1 MNIKKGFPAV
11 LAAVTAATSISA
23 LTVSAYPFGMS
34 DGNGPVTVSIKNG
47 KMSSDA
53 LAVIDGGRGKK
64 IHIQALFP
72 DNAPDGKY
80 IFTASVIA
88 DIDTETAFD
97 AVIPNYIRDVIEV
110 TVTDTNGNQV
120 DFFDNIKISVSSKL
134 IDPTAKTT
142 STGANN
148 SYLTSITNIFYNKT
162 YGTDGYN
169 FKELDTVIKN
179 NVITFVSSG
188 YTKFVLAHV
197 YDTTMPVDSDIT
209 SPIPTNPPVKPKPEN
224 PDSENPTS
232 ETSNTETSTTE
243 TSIPE
248 TSTSET
254 SNTENSNPEPVS
266 SEPENSKHEDSIP
279 VSDTSGQQPSYLPAP
294 STPAALTGDNT
305 AAAVFAIIAAA
316 ALGTIFAAARIKK
329 SSK

>member
-1 MNIKKGFPAV
+1 MSSFKHIF
-11 LAAVTAATSISA
+11 LTSLFAVTAATSISA

-72 DNAPDGKY
+72 DNAPDGEY

-142 STGANN
+142 STGAHN
-148 SYLTSITNIFYNKT
+148 SYLTSITNIFYNKA

-197 YDTTMPVDSDIT
+197 YDTTMPIDSDIT

-232 ETSNTETSTTE
+232 ETSNTE
-243 TSIPE
+243 
-248 TSTSET
+248 
-254 SNTENSNPEPVS
+254 NSNSEPVNSKPVS
-266 SEPENSKHEDSIP
+266 SEPENSKHEDSVP
-279 VSDTSGQQPSYLPAP
+279 VSDTSGQQPSYPPTP

>member
-1 MNIKKGFPAV
+1 M

-23 LTVSAYPFGMS
+23 LTVSAYPLGMS

-72 DNAPDGKY
+72 DNAPDGEY

-110 TVTDTNGNQV
+110 TVKDTNGNQV

-134 IDPTAKTT
+134 IDPAAKTT
-142 STGANN
+142 STGAHN
-148 SYLTSITNIFYNKT
+148 SYLTSITNIFYNKA

-197 YDTTMPVDSDIT
+197 YDTTMPIDSDIT

-224 PDSENPTS
+224 PDSENP
-232 ETSNTETSTTE
+232 
-243 TSIPE
+243 
-248 TSTSET
+248 TSET